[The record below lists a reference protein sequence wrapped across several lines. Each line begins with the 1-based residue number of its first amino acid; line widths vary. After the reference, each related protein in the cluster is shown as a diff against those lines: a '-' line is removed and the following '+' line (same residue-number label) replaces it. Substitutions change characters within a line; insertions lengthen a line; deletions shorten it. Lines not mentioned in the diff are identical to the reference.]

1 MRSPASS
8 TLPASAGAPLR
19 RNGLR
24 ARLVHQVGF
33 LPALELVLLV
43 GEAMRRVVGDHRA
56 QEAISCPWRCTIE
69 PPMRPSTSAGMNHAV
84 MPGPVAIASQACS
97 GVAGTP
103 TSIAGIARALRLGA
117 QGVSLGTRFV
127 ASEEAWIHPVYKD
140 RVVQS
145 TAGDTFLGELFA
157 SRRRANRQRALRN
170 KAFEAWDSAGRPAPG
185 ERPREGTAIGTLRL
199 PWGEQAWA

>member
-1 MRSPASS
+1 
-8 TLPASAGAPLR
+8 
-19 RNGLR
+19 
-24 ARLVHQVGF
+24 
-33 LPALELVLLV
+33 
-43 GEAMRRVVGDHRA
+43 
-56 QEAISCPWRCTIE
+56 
-69 PPMRPSTSAGMNHAV
+69 MNHAV

-97 GVAGTP
+97 GVAGTS

-157 SRRRANRQRALRN
+157 SRGRANRQRALRN

-199 PWGEQAWA
+199 PWGEQAWARYEVGMLVPDFDGDPDWAPMWAGESIDVINDVMPAAAIVRDLAREAEAVLAQPPSA